1 MRPLTQILVFN
12 CFFLISGLSSHAQA
26 PRPRVEVHVSLADS
40 GKLASIQDL
49 EKSLPSYNKARTKLF
64 EDAGRRGIEVVEHWN
79 SSVGE
84 LISTL
89 NNSQVIGVI
98 WVGEARPVHDKLQDN
113 IKPEDAVYNL
123 HLEDASKLNLP
134 KNILKAAHPGLSF
147 LGLNVCFWGLA
158 EKFYQLRTAPF
169 PVLHPFPVDD
179 KTLAGIPVFQQN
191 AVPAIGLR
199 NLYNKAL
206 QRLSELPT
214 GAPPAEL
221 EQTVE
226 LRIDHSDLLST
237 SFGYTVVIQNPED
250 QRLVGLL
257 TKESGRRVQ
266 QRFQVPKSFVESG
279 SRIVIRPDDP
289 DRESRRVKNPIDN
302 ILIHSIQWNNQE
314 LLTQT
319 MHLGD
324 SDLVDQEIRL
334 SLPENRPQLN
344 DTPVVSDLEVE
355 LR

>member
-1 MRPLTQILVFN
+1 
-12 CFFLISGLSSHAQA
+12 
-26 PRPRVEVHVSLADS
+26 
-40 GKLASIQDL
+40 
-49 EKSLPSYNKARTKLF
+49 
-64 EDAGRRGIEVVEHWN
+64 
-79 SSVGE
+79 
-84 LISTL
+84 
-89 NNSQVIGVI
+89 
-98 WVGEARPVHDKLQDN
+98 
-113 IKPEDAVYNL
+113 
-123 HLEDASKLNLP
+123 
-134 KNILKAAHPGLSF
+134 
-147 LGLNVCFWGLA
+147 VCFWGLA